1 MCRGGLALLAV
12 LARFSLGSLLSRT
25 LLSRAALGVR
35 DADAVLWST
44 VGQVRVTD
52 AGGAG
57 RFRLLRHLLA
67 GGGLLRGGVG
77 RPLAVRIAPTR
88 GALRHRGLP
97 RLSGLL
103 RTLLVGLVL
112 LRTLLVGLVV

>member
-12 LARFSLGSLLSRT
+12 LARFSLRSLLSRT
-25 LLSRAALGVR
+25 LLGVR
-35 DADAVLWST
+35 DADAVLWAA
-44 VGQVRVTD
+44 VGQVRVAD

-77 RPLAVRIAPTR
+77 RPLAVRIAPAR

-112 LRTLLVGLVV
+112 VVELLVARGGRI